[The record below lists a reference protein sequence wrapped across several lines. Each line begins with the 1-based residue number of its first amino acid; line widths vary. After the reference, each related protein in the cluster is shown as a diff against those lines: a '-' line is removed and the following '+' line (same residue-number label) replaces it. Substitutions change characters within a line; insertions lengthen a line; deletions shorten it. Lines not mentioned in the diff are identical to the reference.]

1 MKRCPQCNRVDTDEA
16 LKFCR
21 VDGAT
26 LVSDSSSIVGETE
39 NRSGSVATEVA
50 TSILPHATDANIN
63 REIARTT
70 VLPAQ
75 PLSSA
80 TRELAK
86 SRDRKVIPIVTA
98 FLILTAVVGAI
109 VIGAYFYSTRKSSAA
124 IESIAVLPFE
134 NRSGSSDTD
143 YLSDG
148 LAESLIFR
156 LSQLPGLRVS
166 PTTSVMRYKG
176 STDVTKIAKD
186 LGVDAIMTGRVLQ
199 RGDNLN
205 LTVELIDVR
214 NNKSLWGEQYER
226 KMSDLLATQREIAAE
241 ITNKLEL
248 KLSGEGEQ
256 KLAKKYT
263 DNNDAYQLY
272 LKGRYHWAKRTRDDM
287 PRAIE
292 YYRQAIALDPNYG
305 LAYARIA
312 EAYNG
317 IPSFGY
323 LSPKE
328 AWPQAKQAAERALEI
343 DPTLSEAH
351 AALGHTLAVYDR
363 NLVDGERESLRAV
376 ELDPNSSVA
385 HFRYGQ
391 YLGEVGRYDAA
402 IAEVGH
408 ALELEPL
415 DITVGAN
422 LSRYFLFARQ
432 YDNALGQAKKT
443 FDLEPGNPAA
453 RYHLGQAYIG
463 KEMYAEAIDLSESAL
478 QTDPTNQLMLH
489 DAGCAYAKSG
499 RRDKAEEIINR
510 FKEIAK
516 TKYVIS
522 YLVATIYV
530 ALGDKDKGFAELEN
544 AFAKRDWPL
553 SLMKGDPLLDPL
565 RDDPRF
571 KDLLK
576 RMNLPE

>member
-1 MKRCPQCNRVDTDEA
+1 MKRCPQCNRVEADEA

-26 LVSDSSSIVGETE
+26 LVSDSSSIVGETQL
-39 NRSGSVATEVA
+39 RSGPVATEIA

-63 REIARTT
+63 REIPRTT
-70 VLPAQ
+70 VLPVQ
-75 PLSSA
+75 PLPST

-86 SRDRKVIPIVTA
+86 SRDPKAVAIVSA
-98 FLILTAVVGAI
+98 FLILAAVVGAI
-109 VIGAYFYSTRKSSAA
+109 AIGAYFYSTRKRSAA

-134 NRSGSSDTD
+134 NRSGSSETD

-156 LSQLPGLRVS
+156 LSQLPGLKVS

-176 STDVTKIAKD
+176 SIDVAKIAKD

-205 LTVELIDVR
+205 ITVELIDVR

-272 LKGRYHWAKRTRDDM
+272 LKGRYHWAKRTKDDM

-292 YYRQAIALDPNYG
+292 YYQQAIALDPNYA

-328 AWPQAKQAAERALEI
+328 AWPRAKRAAERALEI

-363 NLVDGERESLRAV
+363 NLAAGERESRRAV

-391 YLGEVGRYDAA
+391 YLGEVGHYDAA
-402 IAEVGH
+402 IAEVVH

-415 DITVGAN
+415 DVTVGAN

-432 YDNALGQAKKT
+432 YDKALEQARKT

-463 KEMYAEAIDLSESAL
+463 KGMYAEAINLSEGAL

-489 DAGCAYAKSG
+489 DAGYAYAKCG
-499 RRDKAEEIINR
+499 RRDKAEEIIDR
-510 FKEIAK
+510 FREIGK
-516 TKYVIS
+516 TNYVIS

-544 AFAKRDWPL
+544 AFAERDWPL

-576 RMNLPE
+576 RMNLSE